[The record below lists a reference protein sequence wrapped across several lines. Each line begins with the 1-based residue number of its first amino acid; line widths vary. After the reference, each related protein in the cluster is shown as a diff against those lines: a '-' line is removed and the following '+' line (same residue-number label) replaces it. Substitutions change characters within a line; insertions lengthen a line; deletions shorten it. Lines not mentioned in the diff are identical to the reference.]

1 MARYIDADK
10 LINKMF
16 PIGLVDNG
24 KYTINAKAIK
34 VAIDQT
40 PTADVV
46 PKSEVERLEKEV
58 EQLRNNN
65 DCLIK
70 EAVFAPMERAHTI
83 IAVRQEVAREIFEEI
98 EPWLNDYRNNFCSG
112 LQFITFLAELK
123 KKYTEKN
130 DGQK

>member
-24 KYTINAKAIK
+24 KYTINAKAVK

-46 PKSEVERLEKEV
+46 PKRDTYYIEEGKPPVLIETSENRRSK
-58 EQLRNNN
+58 
-65 DCLIK
+65 I
-70 EAVFAPMERAHTI
+70 
-83 IAVRQEVAREIFEEI
+83 AREIFEEI
-98 EPWLNDYRNNFCSG
+98 EKAHDECIG
-112 LQFITFLAELK
+112 VDITTRIGYFHSRIPFVCRECEAYLAPVLGKFECVRK
-123 KKYTEKN
+123 EVVPHQ
-130 DGQK
+130 G